1 MGHVPAPRHFARHH
15 LPAGARFWARPLYC
29 PPPRFGA
36 LQAWVWVEAEW
47 AMYLDG
53 VYCYG
58 DGYYYDGCTY
68 FYNGAYYTQPPVL
81 TVPTDGYW

>member
-1 MGHVPAPRHFARHH
+1 
-15 LPAGARFWARPLYC
+15 
-29 PPPRFGA
+29 
-36 LQAWVWVEAEW
+36 
-47 AMYLDG
+47 MYING

-81 TVPTDGYW
+81 LAPAVGYW